1 MAEVQIFKGGF
12 LIMNKFFKIML
23 IFLTIF
29 ISILLVQF
37 TMNYFDSENT
47 KKIEEAKS
55 PLSPEE
61 LQTETT
67 IAITDIILNQ
77 LLENVIL
84 NIDFIQ
90 HNEQQDVSLYLQG
103 REFVSED
110 TLLKDSYNILKEISK
125 IKTIRDFT
133 FKWYML
139 VKNQNTEILTLSFS
153 QNTIAQIDRLSY
165 KQLKQLATHYEKHE
179 ALN

>member
-1 MAEVQIFKGGF
+1 
-12 LIMNKFFKIML
+12 ML

-37 TMNYFDSENT
+37 TMNYINSEKT
-47 KKIEEAKS
+47 KRIEEAKVQI
-55 PLSPEE
+55 SPEE
-61 LQTETT
+61 LQTQTT

-84 NIDFIQ
+84 NIDFI
-90 HNEQQDVSLYLQG
+90 HHKGQQDVSLYLQG

-125 IKTIRDFT
+125 NETIRDFT

-139 VKNQNTEILTLSFS
+139 VNNKNTEILTLSFS
-153 QNTIAQIDRLSY
+153 QNTIAQVNSLSY
-165 KQLKQLATHYEKHE
+165 KQLKQLATQYEKHE

>member
-1 MAEVQIFKGGF
+1 
-12 LIMNKFFKIML
+12 ML

-29 ISILLVQF
+29 IGLLLVQF
-37 TMNYFDSENT
+37 TINYFTADKTND
-47 KKIEEAKS
+47 IEVDQ
-55 PLSPEE
+55 PVLSPEE
-61 LQTETT
+61 LQTQTT

-84 NIDFIQ
+84 NIDFT
-90 HNEQQDVSLYLQG
+90 HHKGEQDISLYLQG

-125 IKTIRDFT
+125 NETIRSFT

-139 VKNQNTEILTLSFS
+139 VKNKNTEILTLSFS
-153 QNTIAQIDRLSY
+153 QNTIAQIDNLSY
-165 KQLKQLATHYEKHE
+165 KQLKQLATNYEKHD

>member
-1 MAEVQIFKGGF
+1 
-12 LIMNKFFKIML
+12 MNKFFKVIL
-23 IFLTIF
+23 IFLTFF

-37 TMNYFDSENT
+37 TMTYINSEKND
-47 KKIEEAKS
+47 KVGEVKV

-61 LQTETT
+61 LQTQTT

-84 NIDFIQ
+84 NIDFKPHKDQ
-90 HNEQQDVSLYLQG
+90 HDVSLYLQG

-110 TLLKDSYNILKEISK
+110 TLLKDSYNILKDVSK
-125 IKTIRDFT
+125 NETIRNFT
-133 FKWYML
+133 LKWYML
-139 VKNQNTEILTLSFS
+139 VKNKNTEILTLSFS
-153 QNTIAQIDRLSY
+153 QDTIAQVDSLSY
-165 KQLKQLATHYEKHE
+165 KQLKKLATHYEKHE